1 MLNYHCFS
9 NESIFIVTFQL
20 PFDVFLCL
28 LHCYIHIPI
37 QTCKNTYTWRLKGI
51 INACKCMF
59 FIVRCTKQQSAVYLQ
74 RVGLKHSQHLLHFSH
89 HYHPT
94 ERNFIPFISLIHI
107 WLCEL
112 WVKVWKLRVSPQIQ
126 YHCWLYVGG
135 LMVVYRILVAKSEI
149 YLWGATHK
157 IRKLIFFSVYI
168 LITSI
173 FFNGKL
179 TSFNWKR
186 STIKKQRETL
196 STVKLITS
204 ILHIKLK
211 MVMHI
216 QFNNQ

>member
-1 MLNYHCFS
+1 
-9 NESIFIVTFQL
+9 
-20 PFDVFLCL
+20 
-28 LHCYIHIPI
+28 
-37 QTCKNTYTWRLKGI
+37 
-51 INACKCMF
+51 MF

-94 ERNFIPFISLIHI
+94 EKFYTIHLIDTH
-107 WLCEL
+107 
-112 WVKVWKLRVSPQIQ
+112 
-126 YHCWLYVGG
+126 
-135 LMVVYRILVAKSEI
+135 
-149 YLWGATHK
+149 LWGATHK

-173 FFNGKL
+173 FFNGKF

-186 STIKKQRETL
+186 SPIKKQRETL

-216 QFNNQ
+216 QYNNQ